1 MLVMVG
7 LGGECQ
13 ALECLVAGLFGLGS
27 IEHTMFSDSDPP
39 PSVDLT
45 FDAFNKHTL
54 FQKHTLIL
62 CFKRQKLIFL
72 SAFGFVNCK

>member
-1 MLVMVG
+1 MVG
-7 LGGECQ
+7 VVGGECQ

-45 FDAFNKHTL
+45 FDGFNKHTL
-54 FQKHTLIL
+54 FQKTEAHL
-62 CFKRQKLIFL
+62 L
-72 SAFGFVNCK
+72 SAFDFVNCK